1 MYKELISMKNNFR
14 CDCPLTSA
22 IDILGDKWTLVI
34 IKQMLLQNKETFKDF
49 TDSEEA
55 IATNILTVRMKNLI
69 ELNLVTKSKLPN
81 NKKSVYYHLTEKG
94 LSLAPIIIELALWAG
109 ETLKPLNSTM
119 IEPSKMGLNQS
130 NKEEYIIN
138 LVANYKEKLATT

>member
-1 MYKELISMKNNFR
+1 MKNNFR

-22 IDILGDKWTLVI
+22 IDIIGDKWTLVI

-138 LVANYKEKLATT
+138 LVANYKEKLATTFSRIA

>member
-1 MYKELISMKNNFR
+1 MNNKFR
-14 CDCPLTSA
+14 CNCPLTSA
-22 IDILGDKWTLVI
+22 IDIIGDKWTLVI

-138 LVANYKEKLATT
+138 LVANYKEKLATTMYIKS

>member
-1 MYKELISMKNNFR
+1 M
-14 CDCPLTSA
+14 
-22 IDILGDKWTLVI
+22 
-34 IKQMLLQNKETFKDF
+34 
-49 TDSEEA
+49 
-55 IATNILTVRMKNLI
+55 
-69 ELNLVTKSKLPN
+69 NLVTKSKLPN

-138 LVANYKEKLATT
+138 LVANYKEKLATTQN

>member
-1 MYKELISMKNNFR
+1 M
-14 CDCPLTSA
+14 
-22 IDILGDKWTLVI
+22 
-34 IKQMLLQNKETFKDF
+34 
-49 TDSEEA
+49 
-55 IATNILTVRMKNLI
+55 
-69 ELNLVTKSKLPN
+69 
-81 NKKSVYYHLTEKG
+81 TEKG

-138 LVANYKEKLATT
+138 LVANYKEKLATTQN

>member
-1 MYKELISMKNNFR
+1 MKNNFR

-22 IDILGDKWTLVI
+22 IDIIGDKWTLVI

-138 LVANYKEKLATT
+138 LVANYKEKLATTQN